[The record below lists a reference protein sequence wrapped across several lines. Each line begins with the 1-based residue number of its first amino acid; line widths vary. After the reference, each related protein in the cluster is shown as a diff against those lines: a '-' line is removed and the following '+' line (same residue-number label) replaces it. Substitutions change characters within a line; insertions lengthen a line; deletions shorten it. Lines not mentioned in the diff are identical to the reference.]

1 MFLITKDI
9 QLITNSDFCCIIVFR
24 FKSAVMAPLTPAEKA
39 KRYREKNKEK
49 VREREALRKKLRRV
63 EMKVSNPEK
72 NKARLL
78 KERLYKR

>member
-9 QLITNSDFCCIIVFR
+9 QLIINSGFRRIIVFR
-24 FKSAVMAPLTPAEKA
+24 FKIAVMAPLFPAERA
-39 KRYREKNKEK
+39 KRSREKNKAK
-49 VREREALRKKLRRV
+49 VCEPKALRKKLRRV

-78 KERLYKR
+78 KE